1 MVCCSSSETSSSF
14 LNLRKNRARLGVMK
28 QAEVES
34 MAEALDVKPET
45 VREMETRMSG
55 GDVAFEADVEDD
67 DTPRSLA
74 PADAIGDTSL
84 DPGRLIFEADE
95 ANDRARQLRDALSVL
110 DDRSRSII
118 KARWLG
124 EREDKLTLS
133 DLADK
138 YGVSAERIRQIE
150 KRAMEQMRTTVSA

>member
-1 MVCCSSSETSSSF
+1 M
-14 LNLRKNRARLGVMK
+14 
-28 QAEVES
+28 
-34 MAEALDVKPET
+34 
-45 VREMETRMSG
+45 
-55 GDVAFEADVEDD
+55 
-67 DTPRSLA
+67 
-74 PADAIGDTSL
+74 
-84 DPGRLIFEADE
+84 
-95 ANDRARQLRDALSVL
+95 L
-110 DDRSRSII
+110 DDRGRSII

>member
-1 MVCCSSSETSSSF
+1 
-14 LNLRKNRARLGVMK
+14 
-28 QAEVES
+28 
-34 MAEALDVKPET
+34 
-45 VREMETRMSG
+45 MSG

-67 DTPRSLA
+67 DTPRALA
-74 PADAIGDTSL
+74 PADALGDTSL

-110 DDRSRSII
+110 DHRSRSII
-118 KARWLG
+118 EARWLG
-124 EREDKLTLS
+124 EREDKSTLG